1 MIQNYPNN
9 YIGNPYMQSPYNN
22 YQAMQSAPQLMQI
35 NRPGLTGK
43 VVNSL
48 NEITA
53 SDVPMDGSV
62 SYFPSMDGNTIVAK
76 KWGSNGLIETSLYS
90 LQNNEADNVTTK
102 AEKSVLGLSDE
113 VTEWFEKVSNR
124 LDNIEKALV
133 PKSTRKKV
141 DSDD

>member
-9 YIGNPYMQSPYNN
+9 YMVNPYMQTQY
-22 YQAMQSAPQLMQI
+22 YQP
-35 NRPGLTGK
+35 NRPGLMGK

-53 SDVPMDGSV
+53 SDVAMDGSM
-62 SYFPSMDGNTIVAK
+62 SYFPSADGSTIVAK

-90 LQNNEADNVTTK
+90 LQIDNPNNVTPK
-102 AEKSVLGLSDE
+102 VEKPVLALSDE

-124 LDNIEKALV
+124 LDNIEKAIAT
-133 PKSTRKKV
+133 KSTRKKV